1 MSQFT
6 ENLKKNPALLVGIVI
21 LIILGGVGVLRANQL
36 SKLSGQEADL
46 NAKLD
51 KIKSNIKHSANIE
64 QDIQKLNEL
73 VGSIDERLFVGE
85 ERSTNIDFFYSFEE
99 RLDIVISEVKQLEA
113 SNARFSEDGPDELK
127 LYSVV
132 DYDVTVNGSFHEI
145 LRFLYEIHRIDSIM
159 RVSDFQI
166 DVTGDK
172 SVEPSKLL
180 AKVRVSVLATK

>member
-1 MSQFT
+1 MSQFI
-6 ENLKKNPALLVGIVI
+6 ENLKKNPSLLFGIVI
-21 LIILGGVGVLRANQL
+21 LIVCGGVGVLRANQL
-36 SKLSGQEADL
+36 SKLSSQEAEL

-51 KIKSNIKHSANIE
+51 KIKLNIKHSANIE

-73 VGSIDERLFVGE
+73 VGTIDERLFIGE

-99 RLDIVISEVKQLEA
+99 RLNIVISEVKQLAE
-113 SNARFSEDGPDELK
+113 SNVRFSKDGSDELK

-132 DYDVTVNGSFHEI
+132 DYDVTVSGSFYEI

-166 DVTGDK
+166 DVTGDR
-172 SVEPSKLL
+172 SGESGKLL
-180 AKVRVSVLATK
+180 AKVRISVLATK